1 MRSTREIAKSIAYYL
16 EMSDPVNYPPGDRA
30 KTMRAV
36 NDILQ
41 GSPSPAA
48 DKLLAELEE
57 KGGSYYAGEIKGVEK
72 DILAFQEQK
81 RRIGHPY
88 TKTGGRQYK
97 YRMNDANPDR
107 PLKIVNQRLFDWAA
121 KGSFPPDFFEN
132 AYFDHVTAYCM
143 PDYTH
148 CAGSVFRDCTFA
160 VCRMVGTHFEDA
172 RLYGCEFHSCCLSG
186 AIFSDSALA
195 NTHFY
200 DCVQHRGG
208 FIRTRLNR
216 CRMMDCLVTGATFAE
231 STLDGCSFDRVRA
244 NRIRGNGKRVP
255 PQQGGHLQGSAAGGV
270 PPMPGP
276 AHTRAGAVK
285 GACRCK
291 SRDSKASGRYGRRW
305 PSLSFTLPPWR
316 RMPMRPA

>member
-1 MRSTREIAKSIAYYL
+1 MSENYQAVRSTREIAKSIAYYL

-244 NRIRGNGKRVP
+244 NRIRGLHTATIT
-255 PQQGGHLQGSAAGGV
+255 QGGATENECRRNREAIYKALRPEESPQC
-270 PPMPGP
+270 PDRRTP
-276 AHTRAGAVK
+276 APER
-285 GACRCK
+285 
-291 SRDSKASGRYGRRW
+291 
-305 PSLSFTLPPWR
+305 
-316 RMPMRPA
+316 